1 MKQFAGKARSLST
14 TVLLALVFALGLTL
28 SGCSHDDDEAPVETS
43 YATLV
48 VKHTLA
54 YERSLGNDVEHLII
68 SGYDSAGA
76 LTFEPKEFSRTT
88 SYSIQVP
95 VSTASVR
102 LIYKDNAENKV
113 GLYAQ
118 AVTLQ
123 KGSEY
128 VISDPAWQDMDAQNF
143 LTELTIS
150 PEDAVVESGNYLHLE
165 AMGTFASGG
174 STFVQTVTDDADWS
188 AAEGDSLL
196 SSKGK
201 GSYLASSSSFG
212 ETEAQAAYAGVSASN
227 AVTVLGEDIYTY
239 KNILP
244 EEYTEYTYIVP
255 MCLDDAAH
263 VQSQYAS
270 QYNFAPMA
278 IRLPFY
284 VDGENL
290 QITFSDDSVAE
301 SEIVSE
307 GESSST
313 QWLLFHP
320 KSVGK
325 TLVKI
330 ASVTGE
336 GEEASEELLAYLSLE
351 TTDAKLNALLNEKI
365 STEKYRLPLEL
376 EVPRNGIF
384 RAEIYGVFQD
394 ASGRSIYADVT
405 GACAHEFTFVSGKP
419 VSFTFAGNSYNA
431 GDKTVIIRT
440 AFSNDAS
447 ALEEGD
453 MSVYTY
459 TLTAPKGVDIYTDLD
474 ELPYGKSWNMQV
486 SVVENVE

>member
-28 SGCSHDDDEAPVETS
+28 SGCSHDDDETSVETN

-76 LTFEPKEFSRTT
+76 LTFEPKKFSRTT

-102 LIYKDNAENKV
+102 LIYEDSAANEV
-113 GLYAQ
+113 GIYAQ

-128 VISDPAWQDMDAQNF
+128 VIADPAWQDMDAQNF

-174 STFVQTVTDDADWS
+174 STFVQTVTADADWS

-196 SSKGK
+196 TSKGN
-201 GSYLASSSSFG
+201 GAYLASSLG
-212 ETEAQAAYAGVSASN
+212 ETEALAAYAGVSASN
-227 AVTVLGEDIYTY
+227 AVTVLGEEFYAY

-255 MCLDDAAH
+255 MCLDDTAH

-284 VDGENL
+284 IDSENL

-307 GESSST
+307 GESGFT
-313 QWLLFHP
+313 KWLLFHP
-320 KSVGK
+320 KIVGK
-325 TLVKI
+325 TIVKI

-336 GEEASEELLAYLSLE
+336 GEEATEELLAYLSLE
-351 TTDAKLNALLNEKI
+351 TTDAKLKALLNEKI
-365 STEKYRLPLEL
+365 TTEQYRLPLEL
-376 EVPRNGIF
+376 EVPRNSAF

-394 ASGRSIYADVT
+394 ASGRNIYADVT

-419 VSFTFAGNSYNA
+419 VSFAFAGNSYNA